1 MFYLIKEIRGKSSVN
16 SQHISFP
23 NCSGGD
29 YQMKVFGQNISFMVI
44 VIGLIMAGCASKGVA
59 PVESITSAEL
69 VLKEAQGS
77 SATIYAPL
85 ELKLAEDKL
94 NAAKAAVEKEEFI
107 EAKRLADEALMDAR
121 LAEAKSLSEKAKKQ
135 TQEMRDSVEMLRRE
149 IERSQK

>member
-1 MFYLIKEIRGKSSVN
+1 
-16 SQHISFP
+16 
-23 NCSGGD
+23 
-29 YQMKVFGQNISFMVI
+29 MKVFGQNISFMVI